1 MQVGEFMDSY
11 DQRMS
16 QVCLP
21 RQCSPNNLRFCL
33 HAFVQQLMV
42 ISSAVPV
49 GMPKEGNRD
58 TRYPSL
64 YVHKLFLLLGTG
76 KRRHCSL
83 GGEVNQRSFV
93 EEDSSASRLRT
104 GRRPRTTGKYLNLSA
119 PLLAREFEERHAM
132 L

>member
-1 MQVGEFMDSY
+1 MDSY
-11 DQRMS
+11 DQHVS
-16 QVCLP
+16 QVGLP

-42 ISSAVPV
+42 ISSTDS
-49 GMPKEGNRD
+49 R
-58 TRYPSL
+58 RYAQRGQSL
-64 YVHKLFLLLGTG
+64 NDIPRYMCINYSCCWEQENEDIAP
-76 KRRHCSL
+76 R
-83 GGEVNQRSFV
+83 GEKVNQRSFV

-104 GRRPRTTGKYLNLSA
+104 GRRPRPTGKYLNLSA